1 MIDRNSCPGTDM
13 SEVVGVSTRMG
24 DAPITSSAADPPSES
39 RSQPQLCGALLGA
52 RAHICAFFRD
62 MNEADRALLP
72 FIKAGLDAGEKIVH
86 TINPACRADHISR
99 FAAAGIDFYAAHGHG
114 QFDLHAW
121 TETHLR
127 GGRFDPDTTIALFSQ
142 MRASASRQGFPLT
155 RFITHMD
162 WALED
167 ETILT
172 DLLAYEARTNEI
184 RLGQPGP
191 NHPVICVYDLTR
203 FSGEFIVDVMRTH
216 PMTLIDGTLHEN
228 PFFVPP
234 EEFIR
239 ELRNRRGSRVIG
251 SRL

>member
-1 MIDRNSCPGTDM
+1 M
-13 SEVVGVSTRMG
+13 SEVVGVTARLG
-24 DAPITSSAADPPSES
+24 DAPTIAGSVADPPTQPG
-39 RSQPQLCGALLGA
+39 SQPQLCGALLGA
-52 RAHICAFFRD
+52 RAHVCAFFRD
-62 MNEADRALLP
+62 INEEARALLP
-72 FIKAGLDAGEKIVH
+72 FIKAGLAAGEKIVH
-86 TINPACRADHISR
+86 TIDPARRADHMSR
-99 FAAAGIDFYAAHGHG
+99 FAAAGIDFNTAHGHG
-114 QFDLHAW
+114 QFDLHSW

-127 GGRFDPDTTIALFSQ
+127 GGRFDPDATLALFSQ
-142 MRASASRQGFPLT
+142 IRLSASRQGFPLT

-167 ETILT
+167 DASLT
-172 DLLAYEARTNEI
+172 DLLIYEAKANEF

-191 NHPVICVYDLTR
+191 THPVICAYDLTR

-228 PFFVPP
+228 PYFVPP

-239 ELRNRRGSRVIG
+239 ELRNRRASRIVG

>member
-1 MIDRNSCPGTDM
+1 M
-13 SEVVGVSTRMG
+13 SNVVGVTTRMG
-24 DAPITSSAADPPSES
+24 DAPTSASSVADLPSQPG
-39 RSQPQLCGALLGA
+39 SQPQLCGALLGA
-52 RAHICAFFRD
+52 RAHVCAFFRD
-62 MNEADRALLP
+62 TNEEARALLP
-72 FIKAGLDAGEKIVH
+72 FIKEGLAAGEKIVH
-86 TINPACRADHISR
+86 TIDPARRADHMSR
-99 FAAAGIDFYAAHGHG
+99 FAAAGIDFTAAHSHG

-121 TETHLR
+121 TDTHLR
-127 GGRFDPDTTIALFSQ
+127 GGRFYPDETLALFSQ
-142 MRASASRQGFPLT
+142 IRLSASRQGFPLT

-167 ETILT
+167 DAILT
-172 DLLAYEARTNEI
+172 ELLVYEARANEF

-191 NHPVICVYDLTR
+191 IHPVICSYDLTK

-228 PFFVPP
+228 PYFVPP

-239 ELRNRRGSRVIG
+239 ELRNRRASRVVG